1 MSLSAVPNASDKS
14 NLVETSLA
22 TITELVQVQNTAA
35 PIMYTVPVSNI
46 ALNEL
51 KAEITKLAPE
61 SLSVT
66 PALQETLDKMMP
78 RMTKMEHTLFQMQA
92 NIPVPN
98 FQYFQLPNLQT
109 LLSLKQQRP
118 FQTLLILNKT
128 KFPCILMSYSL
139 RM

>member
-92 NIPVPN
+92 NISVPN
-98 FQYFQLPNLQT
+98 FQYFQLPNLSSNPT
-109 LLSLKQQRP
+109 VP
-118 FQTLLILNKT
+118 
-128 KFPCILMSYSL
+128 
-139 RM
+139 

>member
-1 MSLSAVPNASDKS
+1 MSLSAMPNASDKS

-78 RMTKMEHTLFQMQA
+78 GMTKMEHTLFQMQA

-98 FQYFQLPNLQT
+98 FQYFQLPNLSSNPT
-109 LLSLKQQRP
+109 VP
-118 FQTLLILNKT
+118 
-128 KFPCILMSYSL
+128 
-139 RM
+139 